1 MTFDITSNSV
11 QYNVHDNDDGDDN
24 DGHDDDDD
32 GEDDGDHDD
41 DDGGEVVAVVI
52 NSNTVL

>member
-1 MTFDITSNSV
+1 MLFDITSNIV
-11 QYNVHDNDDGDDN
+11 QYNVHDNEET
-24 DGHDDDDD
+24 DDD

-41 DDGGEVVAVVI
+41 DNGGAVVAKVI